1 MYVQLTK
8 YPMSHGA
15 VDENKPR
22 QAIIQPACTK
32 MTPMYMDI
40 FVGISQLL
48 GYDNSIQSLTL
59 ELF

>member
-1 MYVQLTK
+1 MFTLTK
-8 YPMSHGA
+8 YPISHGG

-32 MTPMYMDI
+32 MTPMYKVI

-48 GYDNSIQSLTL
+48 GYDNLIQSLTL